1 LILRLVLENLKHRP
15 VRTLITAFLIGGQVA
30 LILTLVGL
38 SDGMLGE
45 IASRSKGTNA
55 DIIVR
60 PPGSSILAYSGN
72 MSQKVVGLVRQQPHV
87 TKATG
92 ALVQGIGNFDS
103 ITGINLDEFN
113 DLSGGLK
120 FLDGGP
126 FRAPND
132 LIVDE
137 VYARSKKLHV
147 GSQTS
152 GLGFDWNV
160 CGIVEQGKLSRM
172 FASIES
178 LQDKYSSTGKV
189 SVIYVKVDNP
199 DQIEPV
205 LTSLKTLLEDYKV
218 FTLEEF
224 VSLISVDSVPLLK
237 QFTNVVIGLGAV
249 SGFFIVLL
257 SMYMAVL
264 ERTREIGILKAI
276 GASPGY
282 IMGILLREAVLLAIV
297 GTFFGILLSYGA
309 RYLIHAMAPTWT
321 ATIVMS
327 WWPKAGLIALAASL
341 VGAVYPGMKAARQ
354 DAIEA
359 LAYD

>member
-1 LILRLVLENLKHRP
+1 

-45 IASRSKGTNA
+45 IASRSKGTGA
-55 DIIVR
+55 DILVR
-60 PPGSSILAYSGN
+60 PSGGSILGFSGT
-72 MSQKVVGLVRQQPHV
+72 MSQKIVEVIRKQPHV
-87 TKATG
+87 AKATG

-103 ITGINLDEFN
+103 ITGINLNEFN
-113 DLSGGLK
+113 DISGGLK
-120 FLDGGP
+120 FLEGGP
-126 FRAPND
+126 FRSGDD

-137 VYARSKKLHV
+137 VYARAKKLHV
-147 GSQTS
+147 GSQTKD
-152 GLGFDWNV
+152 LPLKWNV
-160 CGIVEQGKLSRM
+160 CGIVEPGKLSRM
-172 FASIES
+172 FAEIGS
-178 LQDKYSSTGKV
+178 LQDKYAATGHV
-189 SVIYVKVDNP
+189 SVIYVKVD
-199 DQIEPV
+199 DASQIEPV
-205 LTSLKTLLEDYKV
+205 TASLKSLLTDYQV
-218 FTLEEF
+218 FTVEEF

-237 QFTNVVIGLGAV
+237 QFTTVVIGLGAV

-282 IMGILLREAVLLAIV
+282 IMGILLREAVLLAV
-297 GTFFGILLSYGA
+297 TGTIAGILLSYGA
-309 RYLIHAMAPTWT
+309 RFLIHALAPTWT
-321 ATIVMS
+321 ASIVMD
-327 WWPKAGLIALAASL
+327 WWWRAGLIALGASL
-341 VGAVYPGMKAARQ
+341 VGAIYPGLKAARQ

>member
-1 LILRLVLENLKHRP
+1 

-45 IASRSKGTNA
+45 IASRSKGTGA

-60 PPGSSILAYSGN
+60 PSGGSILGFSGN
-72 MSQKVVGLVRQQPHV
+72 MPQKIVNVVRKQPHV
-87 TKATG
+87 TQATG
-92 ALVQGIGNFDS
+92 ALVQSIGNFDS

-113 DLSGGLK
+113 AISGGLK
-120 FLDGGP
+120 FLEGGP
-126 FRAPND
+126 FTKPDD

-137 VYARSKKLHV
+137 VYARAHKLHV
-147 GSQTS
+147 GSHPNELT
-152 GLGFDWNV
+152 LPWNV
-160 CGIVEQGKLSRM
+160 CGIVEPGKLSRM
-172 FASIES
+172 FAEIGA
-178 LQDKYSSTGKV
+178 LQDKYSATGKV
-189 SVIYVKVDNP
+189 TVIYVKVDEP
-199 DQIEPV
+199 SQIEPV
-205 LTSLKTLLEDYKV
+205 TASLKQLLVDQQV
-218 FTLEEF
+218 FTVEEF

-237 QFTNVVIGLGAV
+237 QFTTVVIALGAV

-276 GASPGY
+276 GASPPY
-282 IMGILLREAVLLAIV
+282 IMGILLREAVLLAV
-297 GTFFGILLSYGA
+297 AGTTFGILLSYAA
-309 RYLIHAMAPTWT
+309 RFLIHAIAPTWT
-321 ATIVMS
+321 ASIVMS
-327 WWPKAGLIALAASL
+327 WWPRAGLIALAASL
-341 VGAVYPGMKAARQ
+341 VGAIYPGMKAARQ